1 MNKIY
6 LLTFLIFTSFFIN
19 TQDAQDTQEEV
30 DPNIERVEK
39 IQDLINR
46 VEENREELSKID
58 AQRIDNF
65 IKKVA
70 DRRFLLSKAQ
80 KQLSD
85 EEARNQRLEDLF
97 ESNEL
102 KLAEL
107 ETELNIKLG
116 VLGELFGVARQMA
129 GELQA
134 DSESA
139 YNFSEHP
146 NRTDALN
153 EIGKI
158 KVHNLKN
165 LEDLWVLHLNEINSS
180 GEIKEIKA
188 NVINSDGDIEE
199 DSLVRYGP
207 FNMVKNSSF
216 VKTDIANNAYSVLQK
231 QPDRSLRRQFRS
243 HYRSDGYAVAPVDP
257 TRGFLLSLYLDKPS
271 TFERIAQGKLIGFI
285 IVIIGLSGLIFAAY
299 RYYTLYIYSKTISSN
314 ENSDVFNKIQSISD
328 NAKDVDTFERECDE
342 VLLTV
347 NGNLSWGVNWIKFLA
362 AVAPLLGLLGTV
374 IGMIETFQA
383 ITVFGTGDPKQ
394 MAGGI
399 SQALV
404 TTMLGLIFAAPLLA
418 MYTLLSEKV
427 SEILQEIEEF
437 VAVTIVKKV
446 K

>member
-1 MNKIY
+1 MNKFY
-6 LLTFLIFTSFFIN
+6 LLTTILITSLFII
-19 TQDAQDTQEEV
+19 AQEDVEEV

-46 VEENREELSKID
+46 VEKNREELS
-58 AQRIDNF
+58 AMDNARVNEF

-70 DRRFLLSKAQ
+70 DRRFLLSKAK
-80 KQLSD
+80 KQLAD
-85 EEARNQRLEDLF
+85 EEARNVRLEDLF
-97 ESNEL
+97 EANEI
-102 KLAEL
+102 KLSEL

-139 YNFSEHP
+139 YNFTEHP

-165 LEDLWVLHLNEINSS
+165 LEDLWVLHLNEIASS
-180 GEIKEIKA
+180 GEIKVISA
-188 NVINSDGDIEE
+188 NVINSSGDIEE
-199 DSLVRYGP
+199 DQLVRYGP
-207 FNMVKNSSF
+207 FNMVKNRSF
-216 VKTDIANNAYSVLQK
+216 VKTDVANNAFSVLQK
-231 QPDRSLRRQFRS
+231 QPDRSLRRKFRS
-243 HYRSDGYAVAPVDP
+243 HYRSDGYAVAPIDP

-285 IVIIGLSGLIFAAY
+285 IVLIGISGLIFAAY
-299 RYYTLYIYSKTISSN
+299 RYYTLYLYSKTIKSKDENDIFSKIENISN
-314 ENSDVFNKIQSISD
+314 TS
-328 NAKDVDTFERECDE
+328 KDVETFERECDE

-437 VAVTIVKKV
+437 VAITIVKKV

>member
-19 TQDAQDTQEEV
+19 AQDTQEEV

-207 FNMVKNSSF
+207 FNMVKNRSF

-243 HYRSDGYAVAPVDP
+243 HYRSDGYAVAPIDP
-257 TRGFLLSLYLDKPS
+257 TRWFLLSLYLDKPS

-285 IVIIGLSGLIFAAY
+285 IVLIGLSGLIFAAY

>member
-1 MNKIY
+1 MKNIFN
-6 LLTFLIFTSFFIN
+6 LGLVICFSAFIFT
-19 TQDAQDTQEEV
+19 QEVEEEV

-46 VEENREELSKID
+46 VEKNREELSSID
-58 AQRIDNF
+58 AERLEEF

-70 DRRFLLSKAQ
+70 DRRFLLSKAK
-80 KQLSD
+80 KQLAD

-97 ESNEL
+97 EANEI
-102 KLAEL
+102 KLSEL

-139 YNFSEHP
+139 YNFSEYP
-146 NRTDALN
+146 ERTDALN
-153 EIGKI
+153 EIGQI
-158 KVHNLKN
+158 KVHSLENLQ
-165 LEDLWVLHLNEINSS
+165 ELWSLHLNEINSS
-180 GEIKEIKA
+180 GEVKEISA
-188 NVINSDGDIEE
+188 NIINSSGNIEKTR
-199 DSLVRYGP
+199 LVRYGP
-207 FNMVKNSSF
+207 FNMVENRSF
-216 VKTDIANNAYSVLQK
+216 VKTDIANNAFSVLQK
-231 QPDRSLRRQFRS
+231 QPERSLRRNFRS
-243 HYRSDGYAVAPVDP
+243 HYRSDDYSVAPIDP

-285 IVIIGLSGLIFAAY
+285 IVVIGISGLIFASY
-299 RYYTLYIYSKTISSN
+299 RYYSLYKYSRTISSN
-314 ENSDVFNKIQSISD
+314 DDNDVFNKIESIS
-328 NAKDVDTFERECDE
+328 NSTIDVEAFERECDE
-342 VLLTV
+342 VLLAV
-347 NGNLSWGVNWIKFLA
+347 NGNLSFGVNWIKFLA

-427 SEILQEIEEF
+427 SGILQEIEEF
-437 VAVTIVKKV
+437 VAVNIVKKI

>member
-19 TQDAQDTQEEV
+19 AQDTQEEV

-207 FNMVKNSSF
+207 FNMVKNRSF

>member
-19 TQDAQDTQEEV
+19 AQDTQEEV

-180 GEIKEIKA
+180 GEIKEINA
-188 NVINSDGDIEE
+188 NVINSDGDIEK

-207 FNMVKNSSF
+207 FNMVKNRSF
-216 VKTDIANNAYSVLQK
+216 VKTDTANNAYSVLQK

-243 HYRSDGYAVAPVDP
+243 HYRSDGYAVAPIDP

>member
-1 MNKIY
+1 MNKFY
-6 LLTFLIFTSFFIN
+6 LLTTILITSLFI
-19 TQDAQDTQEEV
+19 TAQEEVEEV
-30 DPNIERVEK
+30 DPNVERVEK

-46 VEENREELSKID
+46 VEKNRAELS
-58 AQRIDNF
+58 AMDNARVNEF

-70 DRRFLLSKAQ
+70 DRRLLLSKAK
-80 KQLSD
+80 KQLAD
-85 EEARNQRLEDLF
+85 EEARNVRLEDLF
-97 ESNEL
+97 EANEI
-102 KLAEL
+102 KLSEL

-139 YNFSEHP
+139 YNFTEHP
-146 NRTDALN
+146 NRTESLN

-165 LEDLWVLHLNEINSS
+165 LEDLWVLHLNEIASS
-180 GEIKEIKA
+180 GEIKAISA
-188 NVINSDGDIEE
+188 NVINSSGDIEE
-199 DSLVRYGP
+199 DQLVRYGP
-207 FNMVKNSSF
+207 FNMVKNRSF
-216 VKTDIANNAYSVLQK
+216 VKTDVANNAFSVLQK
-231 QPDRSLRRQFRS
+231 QPDRSLRRKFRS
-243 HYRSDGYAVAPVDP
+243 HYRSDGYAVAPIDP

-285 IVIIGLSGLIFAAY
+285 IVLIGISGLIFAAY
-299 RYYTLYIYSKTISSN
+299 RYYTLYLYSKTIKSKDENDIFSKIENISNSS
-314 ENSDVFNKIQSISD
+314 
-328 NAKDVDTFERECDE
+328 KDVETFERECDE

-437 VAVTIVKKV
+437 VAITIVKKV

>member
-1 MNKIY
+1 MNKFY
-6 LLTFLIFTSFFIN
+6 LLTTILITSLFIP
-19 TQDAQDTQEEV
+19 AQEEVEEV

-46 VEENREELSKID
+46 VEKNREELS
-58 AQRIDNF
+58 AMDNARVNEF

-70 DRRFLLSKAQ
+70 DRRFLLSKAK
-80 KQLSD
+80 KQLAD
-85 EEARNQRLEDLF
+85 EEARNVRLEDLF
-97 ESNEL
+97 EANEI
-102 KLAEL
+102 KLSEL

-139 YNFSEHP
+139 YNFTEHP

-165 LEDLWVLHLNEINSS
+165 LEDLWVLHLNEIASS
-180 GEIKEIKA
+180 GEIKVISA
-188 NVINSDGDIEE
+188 NVINSSGDIEE
-199 DSLVRYGP
+199 DQLVRYGP
-207 FNMVKNSSF
+207 FNMVKNRSF
-216 VKTDIANNAYSVLQK
+216 VKTDVANNAFSVLQK
-231 QPDRSLRRQFRS
+231 QPDRSLRRKFRS
-243 HYRSDGYAVAPVDP
+243 HYRSDGYAVAPIDP

-285 IVIIGLSGLIFAAY
+285 IVLIGISGLIFAAY
-299 RYYTLYIYSKTISSN
+299 RYYTLYLYSKTIKSKDENDIFTKIENISNSS
-314 ENSDVFNKIQSISD
+314 
-328 NAKDVDTFERECDE
+328 KDVETFERECDE

-437 VAVTIVKKV
+437 VAITIVKKV

>member
-1 MNKIY
+1 MKNIFN
-6 LLTFLIFTSFFIN
+6 LGLVICFSAFIFT
-19 TQDAQDTQEEV
+19 QEVEEEV

-46 VEENREELSKID
+46 VEKNREELSSID
-58 AQRIDNF
+58 AERLEEF

-70 DRRFLLSKAQ
+70 DRRFLLSKAK
-80 KQLSD
+80 KQLAD

-97 ESNEL
+97 EANEI
-102 KLAEL
+102 KLSEL

-139 YNFSEHP
+139 YNFSEYP
-146 NRTDALN
+146 QRTDALN

-158 KVHNLKN
+158 KVHSLKN
-165 LEDLWVLHLNEINSS
+165 LEDLWVLHLNEISSS
-180 GEIKEIKA
+180 GEVKEISA
-188 NVINSDGDIEE
+188 NIINSSGDIEE
-199 DSLVRYGP
+199 TRLVRYGP
-207 FNMVKNSSF
+207 FNMVENRSF
-216 VKTDIANNAYSVLQK
+216 VKTDIANNAFSVLQK
-231 QPDRSLRRQFRS
+231 QPERSLRRNFRS
-243 HYRSDGYAVAPVDP
+243 HYRSDDYSVAPIDP

-285 IVIIGLSGLIFAAY
+285 IVVIGISGLIFASY
-299 RYYTLYIYSKTISSN
+299 RYYSLYKYSRTISSN
-314 ENSDVFNKIQSISD
+314 DDNDVFNKIESIS
-328 NAKDVDTFERECDE
+328 NSTIDVEAFERECDE
-342 VLLTV
+342 VLLAV
-347 NGNLSWGVNWIKFLA
+347 NGNLSFGVNWIKFLA

-427 SEILQEIEEF
+427 SGILQEIEEF
-437 VAVTIVKKV
+437 VAVNIVKKI

>member
-1 MNKIY
+1 MKNF
-6 LLTFLIFTSFFIN
+6 LLISLLAFNINFI
-19 TQDAQDTQEEV
+19 AQENEIDEV

-46 VEENREELSKID
+46 VEKNSQDLAKADSK
-58 AQRIDNF
+58 RVNNF
-65 IKKVA
+65 INKVK
-70 DRRFLLSKAQ
+70 DRKFLLSKAK
-80 KQLSD
+80 KQLAD
-85 EEARNQRLEDLF
+85 EEARNKRLEDLF
-97 ESNEL
+97 EDNEL
-102 KLAEL
+102 KLSEL
-107 ETELNIKLG
+107 ETELQIKLG

-129 GELQA
+129 GELNA

-139 YNFSEHP
+139 YNFSEFP
-146 NRTDALN
+146 NRTAALQ

-165 LEDLWVLHLNEINSS
+165 LEDLWVLHLNEIASS

-188 NVINSDGDIEE
+188 NIINSNGDIQP
-199 DSLVRYGP
+199 SNLVRYGP
-207 FNMVKNSSF
+207 FNMVQGKSF
-216 VKTDIANNAYSVLQK
+216 VKPDIANNAFSVLPK
-231 QPDRSLRRQFRS
+231 QPDRGITKTFRS
-243 HYRSDGYAVAPVDP
+243 HYKSDGYSVAAIDP

-271 TFERIAQGKLIGFI
+271 TFERVAQGKLIGFI
-285 IVIIGLSGLIFAAY
+285 IVVIGLSGLIFAAY
-299 RYYTLYIYSKTISSN
+299 RYYSLNLYANSIKSKS
-314 ENSDVFNKIQSISD
+314 EADVFNQID
-328 NAKDVDTFERECDE
+328 NLSTKSTTIDTFERECDE
-342 VLLTV
+342 ILLTI
-347 NGNLSWGVNWIKFLA
+347 NGNLNWGVNWIKFLA

-427 SEILQEIEEF
+427 SDILQEIEEY
-437 VAVTIVKKV
+437 VAVSIVKKV
-446 K
+446 N

>member
-19 TQDAQDTQEEV
+19 AQDTQEEV

-207 FNMVKNSSF
+207 FNMVKNRSF

-243 HYRSDGYAVAPVDP
+243 HYRSDDYAVAPIDP

>member
-19 TQDAQDTQEEV
+19 AQDTQEEV

-85 EEARNQRLEDLF
+85 EEARNKRLEDLF

-207 FNMVKNSSF
+207 FNMVKNRSF

-328 NAKDVDTFERECDE
+328 NANDVDTFERECDE

>member
-1 MNKIY
+1 MNKFY
-6 LLTFLIFTSFFIN
+6 LLTTILITSLFII
-19 TQDAQDTQEEV
+19 AQEDVEEV

-46 VEENREELSKID
+46 VEKNREELS
-58 AQRIDNF
+58 AMDNARVNEF

-70 DRRFLLSKAQ
+70 DRRFLLSKAK
-80 KQLSD
+80 KQLAD
-85 EEARNQRLEDLF
+85 EEARNVRLEDLF
-97 ESNEL
+97 EANEI
-102 KLAEL
+102 KLSEL

-139 YNFSEHP
+139 YNFTEYP

-165 LEDLWVLHLNEINSS
+165 LEDLWVLHLNEIASS
-180 GEIKEIKA
+180 GEIKVISA
-188 NVINSDGDIEE
+188 NVINSSGDIEE
-199 DSLVRYGP
+199 DQLVRYGP
-207 FNMVKNSSF
+207 FNMVKNRSF
-216 VKTDIANNAYSVLQK
+216 VKTDVANNAFSVLQK
-231 QPDRSLRRQFRS
+231 QPDRSLRRKFRS
-243 HYRSDGYAVAPVDP
+243 HYRSDGYAVAPIDP

-285 IVIIGLSGLIFAAY
+285 IVLIGISGLIFAAY
-299 RYYTLYIYSKTISSN
+299 RYYTLYLYSKTIKSKDENDIFSKIDNISN
-314 ENSDVFNKIQSISD
+314 TS
-328 NAKDVDTFERECDE
+328 KDVETFERECDE

-437 VAVTIVKKV
+437 VAITIVKKV

>member
-1 MNKIY
+1 
-6 LLTFLIFTSFFIN
+6 
-19 TQDAQDTQEEV
+19 
-30 DPNIERVEK
+30 
-39 IQDLINR
+39 
-46 VEENREELSKID
+46 
-58 AQRIDNF
+58 
-65 IKKVA
+65 
-70 DRRFLLSKAQ
+70 
-80 KQLSD
+80 
-85 EEARNQRLEDLF
+85 
-97 ESNEL
+97 
-102 KLAEL
+102 
-107 ETELNIKLG
+107 LG

-139 YNFSEHP
+139 YNFTEHP
-146 NRTDALN
+146 NRTESLN

-165 LEDLWVLHLNEINSS
+165 LEDLWVLHLNEIASS
-180 GEIKEIKA
+180 GEIKAISA
-188 NVINSDGDIEE
+188 NVINSSGDIEE
-199 DSLVRYGP
+199 DQLVRYGP
-207 FNMVKNSSF
+207 FNMVKNRSF
-216 VKTDIANNAYSVLQK
+216 VKTDVANNAFSVLQK
-231 QPDRSLRRQFRS
+231 QPDRSLRRKFRS
-243 HYRSDGYAVAPVDP
+243 HYRSDGYAVAPIDP

-285 IVIIGLSGLIFAAY
+285 IVLIGISGLIFAAY
-299 RYYTLYIYSKTISSN
+299 RYYTLYLYSKTIKSKDENDIFSKIENISNSS
-314 ENSDVFNKIQSISD
+314 
-328 NAKDVDTFERECDE
+328 KDVETFERECDE

-437 VAVTIVKKV
+437 VAITIVKKV

>member
-1 MNKIY
+1 MNKFY
-6 LLTFLIFTSFFIN
+6 LLTTILITSLFIP
-19 TQDAQDTQEEV
+19 AQEEVEEV
-30 DPNIERVEK
+30 DPNVERVEK

-46 VEENREELSKID
+46 VEKNRAELS
-58 AQRIDNF
+58 AMDNARVNEF

-70 DRRFLLSKAQ
+70 DRRFLLSKA
-80 KQLSD
+80 KRQLAD
-85 EEARNQRLEDLF
+85 EEARNVRLEDLF
-97 ESNEL
+97 EANEI
-102 KLAEL
+102 KLSEL

-139 YNFSEHP
+139 YNFTEHP
-146 NRTDALN
+146 NRTESLN

-165 LEDLWVLHLNEINSS
+165 LEDLWVLHLNEIASS
-180 GEIKEIKA
+180 GEIKAISA
-188 NVINSDGDIEE
+188 NVINSSGDIEE
-199 DSLVRYGP
+199 DQLVRYGP
-207 FNMVKNSSF
+207 FNMVKNRSF
-216 VKTDIANNAYSVLQK
+216 VKTDVANNAFSVLQK
-231 QPDRSLRRQFRS
+231 QPDRSLRRKFRS
-243 HYRSDGYAVAPVDP
+243 HYRSDGYAVAPIDP

-285 IVIIGLSGLIFAAY
+285 IVLIGISGLIFAAY
-299 RYYTLYIYSKTISSN
+299 RYYTLYLYSKTIKSKDENDIFSKIENISNSS
-314 ENSDVFNKIQSISD
+314 
-328 NAKDVDTFERECDE
+328 KDVETFERECDE

-437 VAVTIVKKV
+437 VAITIVKKV

>member
-1 MNKIY
+1 MNKFY
-6 LLTFLIFTSFFIN
+6 LLTTILITSLFIP
-19 TQDAQDTQEEV
+19 AQEEVEEV
-30 DPNIERVEK
+30 DPNVERVEK

-46 VEENREELSKID
+46 VEKNRAELS
-58 AQRIDNF
+58 AMDNARVNEF

-70 DRRFLLSKAQ
+70 DRRFLLSKAK
-80 KQLSD
+80 KQLAD
-85 EEARNQRLEDLF
+85 EEARNVRLEDLF
-97 ESNEL
+97 EANEI
-102 KLAEL
+102 KLSEL

-139 YNFSEHP
+139 YNFTEHP
-146 NRTDALN
+146 NRTESLN

-165 LEDLWVLHLNEINSS
+165 LEDLWVLHLNEIASS
-180 GEIKEIKA
+180 GEIKAISA
-188 NVINSDGDIEE
+188 NVINSSGDIEE
-199 DSLVRYGP
+199 DQLVRYGP
-207 FNMVKNSSF
+207 FNMVKNRSF
-216 VKTDIANNAYSVLQK
+216 VKTDVANNAFSVLQK
-231 QPDRSLRRQFRS
+231 QPDRSLRRKFRS
-243 HYRSDGYAVAPVDP
+243 HYRSDGYAVAPIDP

-285 IVIIGLSGLIFAAY
+285 IVLIGISGLIFAAY
-299 RYYTLYIYSKTISSN
+299 RYYTLYLYSKTIKSKDENDIFSKIENISNSS
-314 ENSDVFNKIQSISD
+314 
-328 NAKDVDTFERECDE
+328 KDVETFERECDE

-437 VAVTIVKKV
+437 VAITIVNKV

>member
-1 MNKIY
+1 MNKFY
-6 LLTFLIFTSFFIN
+6 LLLFLIITSISIN
-19 TQDAQDTQEEV
+19 AQDVEEEV

-46 VEENREELSKID
+46 VEENRDELSKID
-58 AQRIDNF
+58 AKRIDDF

-70 DRRFLLSKAQ
+70 DRRFLLSKA
-80 KQLSD
+80 KQQLAD
-85 EEARNQRLEDLF
+85 EEARNKRLEDLF
-97 ESNEL
+97 EANEI

-146 NRTDALN
+146 NRSEALN

-158 KVHNLKN
+158 KVHNLEN
-165 LEDLWVLHLNEINSS
+165 LEDLWILHLNEINSS
-180 GEIKEIKA
+180 GEIKEIQA
-188 NVINSDGDIEE
+188 NVINSDGDIEK
-199 DSLVRYGP
+199 DNLVRYGP
-207 FNMVKNSSF
+207 FNMVKNKSF
-216 VKTDIANNAYSVLQK
+216 VKTDIANNAFSVLQK
-231 QPDRSLRRQFRS
+231 QPDRSLRRKFKS
-243 HYRSDGYAVAPVDP
+243 HYRSDDYAVAPIDP

-285 IVIIGLSGLIFAAY
+285 IVLIGLSGLIFAAY
-299 RYYTLYIYSKTISSN
+299 RYYTLYVYSKTISSN

-328 NAKDVDTFERECDE
+328 KSKDVDSFERECDE

>member
-19 TQDAQDTQEEV
+19 AQDTQEEV

-58 AQRIDNF
+58 AKRIDNF

-207 FNMVKNSSF
+207 FNMVKNRSF

-347 NGNLSWGVNWIKFLA
+347 NGTLSWGVNWIKFLA

>member
-1 MNKIY
+1 MNKFY
-6 LLTFLIFTSFFIN
+6 LLTFLIFTSIII
-19 TQDAQDTQEEV
+19 TSQEVEEEI

-58 AQRIDNF
+58 AVRIDTF

-70 DRRFLLSKAQ
+70 DRRFLLSKAK

-139 YNFSEHP
+139 YNFSENP
-146 NRTDALN
+146 KRTDSLN

-188 NVINSDGDIEE
+188 NVINSDGDIDE
-199 DSLVRYGP
+199 DALVRYGP
-207 FNMVKNSSF
+207 FNMVKGRSF

-243 HYRSDGYAVAPVDP
+243 HYRSDDYAVAPIDP

-271 TFERIAQGKLIGFI
+271 AFERIAQGKLIGFI
-285 IVIIGLSGLIFAAY
+285 IVLIGLSGLVFAAY
-299 RYYTLYIYSKTISSN
+299 RYYTLYIYSKSISSN
-314 ENSDVFNKIQSISD
+314 ENADVFNKIQSISD

>member
-1 MNKIY
+1 MNKFY
-6 LLTFLIFTSFFIN
+6 LLTTILITSLFIP
-19 TQDAQDTQEEV
+19 AQEEVEEV

-46 VEENREELSKID
+46 VEKNREELS
-58 AQRIDNF
+58 AMDNARVNEF

-70 DRRFLLSKAQ
+70 DRRFLLSKAK
-80 KQLSD
+80 KQLAD
-85 EEARNQRLEDLF
+85 EEARNVRLEDLF
-97 ESNEL
+97 EANEI
-102 KLAEL
+102 KLSEL

-139 YNFSEHP
+139 YNFTEYP

-165 LEDLWVLHLNEINSS
+165 LEDLWVLHLNEIASS
-180 GEIKEIKA
+180 GEIKVISA
-188 NVINSDGDIEE
+188 NVINSSGDIEE
-199 DSLVRYGP
+199 DQLVRYGP
-207 FNMVKNSSF
+207 FNMVKNRSF
-216 VKTDIANNAYSVLQK
+216 VKTDVANNAFSVLQK
-231 QPDRSLRRQFRS
+231 QPDRSLRRKFRS
-243 HYRSDGYAVAPVDP
+243 HYRSDGYAVAPIDP

-285 IVIIGLSGLIFAAY
+285 IVLIGISGLIFAAY
-299 RYYTLYIYSKTISSN
+299 RYYTLYLYSKTIKSKDENDIFSKIENISN
-314 ENSDVFNKIQSISD
+314 ASNDVE
-328 NAKDVDTFERECDE
+328 TFERECDE

-437 VAVTIVKKV
+437 VAITIVKKI

>member
-1 MNKIY
+1 MKNIFN
-6 LLTFLIFTSFFIN
+6 LGLVVCFSAFIFT
-19 TQDAQDTQEEV
+19 QEVEEEV

-39 IQDLINR
+39 IQDLIDR
-46 VEENREELSKID
+46 VEKNRAELSSID
-58 AQRIDNF
+58 KERLDQF

-70 DRRFLLSKAQ
+70 DRRFLLSKAK
-80 KQLSD
+80 KQLAD
-85 EEARNQRLEDLF
+85 EEARNQRLENLF
-97 ESNEL
+97 EANEI
-102 KLAEL
+102 KLSEL

-139 YNFSEHP
+139 YNFSEYP
-146 NRTDALN
+146 ERTDTLN

-158 KVHNLKN
+158 KVHSLKN
-165 LEDLWVLHLNEINSS
+165 LEDLWSLHLNEINSS
-180 GEIKEIKA
+180 GEVKEISA
-188 NVINSDGDIEE
+188 NIINSSGDIEE
-199 DSLVRYGP
+199 TRLVRYGP
-207 FNMVKNSSF
+207 FNMVENRSF
-216 VKTDIANNAYSVLQK
+216 VKTDIANNAFSVLQK
-231 QPDRSLRRQFRS
+231 QPERSLRRNFRS
-243 HYRSDGYAVAPVDP
+243 HYRSDDYSVAPIDP

-285 IVIIGLSGLIFAAY
+285 IVVIGISGLIFASY
-299 RYYTLYIYSKTISSN
+299 RYYSLYKYSRTISSN
-314 ENSDVFNKIQSISD
+314 DDNDVFNKIESISD
-328 NAKDVDTFERECDE
+328 STIDVEAFERECDE
-342 VLLTV
+342 ILLAV
-347 NGNLSWGVNWIKFLA
+347 NGNLSFGVNWIKFLA

-427 SEILQEIEEF
+427 SGILQEIEEF
-437 VAVTIVKKV
+437 VAVNIVKKI

>member
-1 MNKIY
+1 MKKFY
-6 LLTFLIFTSFFIN
+6 LLTFILFFNIIIS
-19 TQDAQDTQEEV
+19 AQENEEEV

-39 IQDLINR
+39 IQDLIDRVNQNR
-46 VEENREELSKID
+46 AELSSM
-58 AQRIDNF
+58 DNKRLNEF
-65 IKKVA
+65 IKRVA
-70 DRRFLLSKAQ
+70 DRRFLLSKAK

-85 EEARNQRLEDLF
+85 EEARNKRLEDLF
-97 ESNEL
+97 EANEI
-102 KLAEL
+102 KLSEL

-134 DSESA
+134 DSEEA
-139 YNFSEHP
+139 YNFSENP
-146 NRTDALN
+146 NREDALN

-165 LEDLWVLHLNEINSS
+165 LEDLFVLHLNEISSS
-180 GEIKEIKA
+180 GQIIEISA

-199 DSLVRYGP
+199 NKLVRYGP
-207 FNMVKNSSF
+207 FNMVKNKSF
-216 VKTDIANNAYSVLQK
+216 VRTDVANNAFTVLQK
-231 QPDRSLRRQFRS
+231 QPDRSLRRKFRS
-243 HYRSDGYAVAPVDP
+243 HYRSDDYAVAPIDP

-285 IVIIGLSGLIFAAY
+285 IVLIGLSGLIFAAY
-299 RYYTLYIYSKTISSN
+299 RYYSLYVYSKTISSK
-314 ENSDVFNKIQSISD
+314 EEADIFNKIQNISD
-328 NAKDVDTFERECDE
+328 KSKDIDTFERECDE

>member
-1 MNKIY
+1 MNKFY
-6 LLTFLIFTSFFIN
+6 LLTFLIFTSILI
-19 TQDAQDTQEEV
+19 TSQEVEEEI

-58 AQRIDNF
+58 AVRIDTF

-70 DRRFLLSKAQ
+70 DRRFLLSKAK

-139 YNFSEHP
+139 YNFSENP
-146 NRTDALN
+146 KRTDSLN

-188 NVINSDGDIEE
+188 NVINSDGDIDE
-199 DSLVRYGP
+199 DALVRYGP
-207 FNMVKNSSF
+207 FNMVKGRSF

-243 HYRSDGYAVAPVDP
+243 HYRSDDYAVAPIDP

-271 TFERIAQGKLIGFI
+271 AFERIAQGKLIGFI
-285 IVIIGLSGLIFAAY
+285 IVLIGLSGLVFAAY
-299 RYYTLYIYSKTISSN
+299 RYYTLYIYSKSISSN
-314 ENSDVFNKIQSISD
+314 ENADVFNKIQSISD

>member
-1 MNKIY
+1 MKNIFN
-6 LLTFLIFTSFFIN
+6 LGLVICFSAFIFT
-19 TQDAQDTQEEV
+19 QEVEEEV

-46 VEENREELSKID
+46 VEKNREELSSID
-58 AQRIDNF
+58 AERLEEF

-70 DRRFLLSKAQ
+70 DRRFLLSKAK
-80 KQLSD
+80 KQLAD

-97 ESNEL
+97 EANEI
-102 KLAEL
+102 KLSEL

-139 YNFSEHP
+139 YNFSEYP
-146 NRTDALN
+146 ERTDALN
-153 EIGKI
+153 EIGQI
-158 KVHNLKN
+158 KVHSLENLQ
-165 LEDLWVLHLNEINSS
+165 DLWSLHLNEINSS
-180 GEIKEIKA
+180 GEVKEISA
-188 NVINSDGDIEE
+188 NIINSSGNIEE
-199 DSLVRYGP
+199 TRLVRYGP
-207 FNMVKNSSF
+207 FNMVENRSF
-216 VKTDIANNAYSVLQK
+216 VKTDIANNAFSVLQK
-231 QPDRSLRRQFRS
+231 QPERSLRRNFRS
-243 HYRSDGYAVAPVDP
+243 HYRSDDYSVAPIDP

-285 IVIIGLSGLIFAAY
+285 IVVIGISGLIFASY
-299 RYYTLYIYSKTISSN
+299 RYYSLYKYSRTISSN
-314 ENSDVFNKIQSISD
+314 DDNDVFNKIESIS
-328 NAKDVDTFERECDE
+328 NSTIDVEAFERECDE
-342 VLLTV
+342 VLLAV
-347 NGNLSWGVNWIKFLA
+347 NGNLSFGVNWIKFLA

-427 SEILQEIEEF
+427 SGILQEIEEF
-437 VAVTIVKKV
+437 VAVNIVKKI

>member
-1 MNKIY
+1 MKNIFN
-6 LLTFLIFTSFFIN
+6 LGLVVCFSAFIFT
-19 TQDAQDTQEEV
+19 QAVEEEV

-39 IQDLINR
+39 IQDLIDR
-46 VEENREELSKID
+46 VEKNREELSSID
-58 AQRIDNF
+58 KVRLDEF

-70 DRRFLLSKAQ
+70 DRRFLLSKAK
-80 KQLSD
+80 KQLAD
-85 EEARNQRLEDLF
+85 EEARNQRLENLF
-97 ESNEL
+97 EANEI
-102 KLAEL
+102 KLSEL

-139 YNFSEHP
+139 YNFSEYP
-146 NRTDALN
+146 QRTDALN

-158 KVHNLKN
+158 KVHSLKN
-165 LEDLWVLHLNEINSS
+165 LEDLWVLHLNEIASS
-180 GEIKEIKA
+180 GEVKEISA
-188 NVINSDGDIEE
+188 NIINSSGDIEE
-199 DSLVRYGP
+199 TRLVRYGP
-207 FNMVKNSSF
+207 FNMVENRSF
-216 VKTDIANNAYSVLQK
+216 VKTDIANNAFSVLQK
-231 QPDRSLRRQFRS
+231 QPERSLRRNFRS
-243 HYRSDGYAVAPVDP
+243 HYRSDGYSVAPIDP

-285 IVIIGLSGLIFAAY
+285 IVVIGISGLIFAGY
-299 RYYTLYIYSKTISSN
+299 RYYSLYKYSKTISSN
-314 ENSDVFNKIQSISD
+314 DDNDVFNKIDSIS
-328 NAKDVDTFERECDE
+328 NNTPDVEAFERECDE
-342 VLLTV
+342 VLLAG
-347 NGNLSWGVNWIKFLA
+347 NGNLSFGVNWIKFLA

-427 SEILQEIEEF
+427 SGILQEIEEF
-437 VAVTIVKKV
+437 VAVNIVKKI

>member
-1 MNKIY
+1 MKNF
-6 LLTFLIFTSFFIN
+6 LLISLLAFNINFIAQEN
-19 TQDAQDTQEEV
+19 DADEV

-46 VEENREELSKID
+46 VEKNSQDLAKADSK
-58 AQRIDNF
+58 RVNNF
-65 IKKVA
+65 INKVK
-70 DRRFLLSKAQ
+70 DRKFLLSKAK
-80 KQLSD
+80 KQLAD
-85 EEARNQRLEDLF
+85 EEARNKRLEDLF
-97 ESNEL
+97 EDNEL
-102 KLAEL
+102 KLSEL
-107 ETELNIKLG
+107 ETELQIKLG

-129 GELQA
+129 GELNA

-139 YNFSEHP
+139 YNFSEFP
-146 NRTDALN
+146 NRTAALQ

-165 LEDLWVLHLNEINSS
+165 LEDLWVLHLNEIASS

-188 NVINSDGDIEE
+188 NIINSNGDIQP
-199 DSLVRYGP
+199 SNLVRYGP
-207 FNMVKNSSF
+207 FNMVQGKSF
-216 VKTDIANNAYSVLQK
+216 VKPDIANNAFSVLPK
-231 QPDRSLRRQFRS
+231 QPDRGITKTFRS
-243 HYRSDGYAVAPVDP
+243 HYKSDGYSVAAIDP

-271 TFERIAQGKLIGFI
+271 TFERVAQGKLIGFI
-285 IVIIGLSGLIFAAY
+285 IVVIGLSGLIFAAY
-299 RYYTLYIYSKTISSN
+299 RYYSLNLYANSIKSKS
-314 ENSDVFNKIQSISD
+314 EADVFNQID
-328 NAKDVDTFERECDE
+328 NLSTKSTTIDTFERECDE
-342 VLLTV
+342 ILLTI
-347 NGNLSWGVNWIKFLA
+347 NGNLNWGVNWIKFLA

-427 SEILQEIEEF
+427 SDILQEIEEY
-437 VAVTIVKKV
+437 VAVSIVKKV
-446 K
+446 N

>member
-1 MNKIY
+1 MNKFY
-6 LLTFLIFTSFFIN
+6 LLTTILITSLFI
-19 TQDAQDTQEEV
+19 TAQEEVEEV
-30 DPNIERVEK
+30 DPNVERVEK

-46 VEENREELSKID
+46 VEKNRAELS
-58 AQRIDNF
+58 AMDNARVNEF

-70 DRRFLLSKAQ
+70 DRRFLLSKAK
-80 KQLSD
+80 KQLAD
-85 EEARNQRLEDLF
+85 EEARNVRLEDLF
-97 ESNEL
+97 EANEI
-102 KLAEL
+102 KLSEL

-139 YNFSEHP
+139 YNFTEHP
-146 NRTDALN
+146 NRTESLN

-165 LEDLWVLHLNEINSS
+165 LEDLWVLHLNEIASS
-180 GEIKEIKA
+180 GEIKAISA
-188 NVINSDGDIEE
+188 NVINSSGDIEE
-199 DSLVRYGP
+199 DQLVRYGP
-207 FNMVKNSSF
+207 FNMVKNRSF
-216 VKTDIANNAYSVLQK
+216 VKTDVANNAFSVLQK
-231 QPDRSLRRQFRS
+231 QPDRSLRRKFRS
-243 HYRSDGYAVAPVDP
+243 HYRSDGYAVAPIDP

-285 IVIIGLSGLIFAAY
+285 IVLIGISGLIFAAY
-299 RYYTLYIYSKTISSN
+299 RYYTLYLYSKTIKSKDENDIFSKIENISNSS
-314 ENSDVFNKIQSISD
+314 
-328 NAKDVDTFERECDE
+328 KDVETFERECDE

-437 VAVTIVKKV
+437 VAITIVKKV

>member
-1 MNKIY
+1 MKKFY
-6 LLTFLIFTSFFIN
+6 LLVSILFISLYIP
-19 TQDAQDTQEEV
+19 AQEEAEEV

-46 VEENREELSKID
+46 VEQNRAELSSM
-58 AQRIDNF
+58 DNVRVNEF
-65 IKKVA
+65 IRKVA
-70 DRRFLLSKAQ
+70 DRRFLLSKAK
-80 KQLSD
+80 KQLAD
-85 EEARNQRLEDLF
+85 EETRNKNLEDLF
-97 ESNEL
+97 ESNEI
-102 KLAEL
+102 KLSEL

-134 DSESA
+134 DSELA
-139 YNFSEHP
+139 YNFTEHP
-146 NRTDALN
+146 NRTDLLN

-158 KVHNLKN
+158 KVHDLKN
-165 LEDLWVLHLNEINSS
+165 LEDLWILHLNEISSS
-180 GEIKEIKA
+180 GEIKEITA
-188 NVINSDGDIEE
+188 NVVNSDGDIEE
-199 DSLVRYGP
+199 TNLVRYGP
-207 FNMVKNSSF
+207 FNMVKNRSF
-216 VKTDIANNAYSVLQK
+216 VKTDVPNNAFTVLQK
-231 QPDRSLRRQFRS
+231 QPDRSLRKKFRS
-243 HYRSDGYAVAPVDP
+243 HYKSDGYSVAPIDP

-285 IVIIGLSGLIFAAY
+285 IVLIGTAGLIFAAY
-299 RYYTLYIYSKTISSN
+299 RYYTLYTYSKTIRSKDGN
-314 ENSDVFNKIQSISD
+314 DIFNKIDTIS
-328 NAKDVDTFERECDE
+328 NNSKDVESFERECDE

-446 K
+446 N

>member
-1 MNKIY
+1 MKNF
-6 LLTFLIFTSFFIN
+6 LLISLLAFNINFI
-19 TQDAQDTQEEV
+19 AQENEVDEV

-46 VEENREELSKID
+46 VEKNSQDLAKADSK
-58 AQRIDNF
+58 RVNNF
-65 IKKVA
+65 INKVK
-70 DRRFLLSKAQ
+70 DRKFLLSKAK
-80 KQLSD
+80 KQLAD
-85 EEARNQRLEDLF
+85 EEARNKRLEDLF
-97 ESNEL
+97 EDNEL
-102 KLAEL
+102 KLSEL
-107 ETELNIKLG
+107 ETELQIKLG

-129 GELQA
+129 GELNA

-139 YNFSEHP
+139 YNFSEFP
-146 NRTDALN
+146 NRTAALQ

-165 LEDLWVLHLNEINSS
+165 LEDLWVLHLNEIASS

-188 NVINSDGDIEE
+188 NIINSNGDIQP
-199 DSLVRYGP
+199 SNLVRYGP
-207 FNMVKNSSF
+207 FNMVQGKSF
-216 VKTDIANNAYSVLQK
+216 VKPDIANNAFSVLPK
-231 QPDRSLRRQFRS
+231 QPDRGIIKTFRS
-243 HYRSDGYAVAPVDP
+243 HYKSDGYSVAAIDP

-271 TFERIAQGKLIGFI
+271 TFERVAQGKLIGFI
-285 IVIIGLSGLIFAAY
+285 IVVIGLSGLIFAAY
-299 RYYTLYIYSKTISSN
+299 RYYSLNLYANSIKSKS
-314 ENSDVFNKIQSISD
+314 EADVFNQID
-328 NAKDVDTFERECDE
+328 NLSTKSTTIDTFERECDE
-342 VLLTV
+342 ILLTI
-347 NGNLSWGVNWIKFLA
+347 NGNLNWGVNWIKFLA

-427 SEILQEIEEF
+427 SDILQEIEEY
-437 VAVTIVKKV
+437 VAVSIVKKV
-446 K
+446 N

>member
-1 MNKIY
+1 MKNIFNI
-6 LLTFLIFTSFFIN
+6 TFIIFFTTFIFT
-19 TQDAQDTQEEV
+19 QEVEEEV

-39 IQDLINR
+39 IQDLIDR
-46 VEENREELSKID
+46 VEQNRAELSSLDK
-58 AQRIDNF
+58 ARLNEF

-70 DRRFLLSKAQ
+70 DRRFLLSKAK
-80 KQLSD
+80 KQLAD

-97 ESNEL
+97 EANEIRL
-102 KLAEL
+102 SEL

-139 YNFSEHP
+139 YNFSEYP
-146 NRTDALN
+146 ERADALN

-158 KVHNLKN
+158 KVHSLEN
-165 LEDLWVLHLNEINSS
+165 LEDLWVLHLNEISSS
-180 GEIKEIKA
+180 GEVKEIKA
-188 NVINSDGDIEE
+188 NIINSSGDIEE
-199 DSLVRYGP
+199 TELVRYGP
-207 FNMVKNSSF
+207 FNMVENRSF
-216 VKTDIANNAYSVLQK
+216 VKTDIANNAFSVLQK
-231 QPDRSLRRQFRS
+231 QPDRSLRRNFRS
-243 HYRSDGYAVAPVDP
+243 HYRSDDYSVAPIDP

-271 TFERIAQGKLIGFI
+271 TFERVAQGKLIGFI
-285 IVIIGLSGLIFAAY
+285 IVIIGISGLIFASY
-299 RYYTLYIYSKTISSN
+299 RYYSLYQYAKTISSKDDN
-314 ENSDVFNKIQSISD
+314 DVFNKIENISN
-328 NAKDVDTFERECDE
+328 NAKDVEAFERECDE
-342 VLLTV
+342 VLLAV
-347 NGNLSWGVNWIKFLA
+347 NGNLSFGVNWIKFLA

-427 SEILQEIEEF
+427 SGILQEIEEF
-437 VAVTIVKKV
+437 VAVNIVKKIQ
-446 K
+446 

>member
-1 MNKIY
+1 MKNIFN
-6 LLTFLIFTSFFIN
+6 LGLVVCFSAFIFT
-19 TQDAQDTQEEV
+19 QAVEEEV

-46 VEENREELSKID
+46 VEKNREELSSID
-58 AQRIDNF
+58 KGRLDEF

-70 DRRFLLSKAQ
+70 DRRFLLSKAK
-80 KQLSD
+80 KQLAD
-85 EEARNQRLEDLF
+85 EEARNQRLENLF
-97 ESNEL
+97 EANEI
-102 KLAEL
+102 KLSEL

-139 YNFSEHP
+139 YNFSEYP
-146 NRTDALN
+146 QRTDALN

-158 KVHNLKN
+158 KVHSLKN
-165 LEDLWVLHLNEINSS
+165 LEDLWVLHLNEIASS
-180 GEIKEIKA
+180 GEVKEISA
-188 NVINSDGDIEE
+188 NIINSSGDIEE
-199 DSLVRYGP
+199 TKLVRYGP
-207 FNMVKNSSF
+207 FNMVENRSF
-216 VKTDIANNAYSVLQK
+216 VKTDIANNAFSVLQK
-231 QPDRSLRRQFRS
+231 QPERSLRRNFRS
-243 HYRSDGYAVAPVDP
+243 HYRSDGYSVAPIDP

-285 IVIIGLSGLIFAAY
+285 IVVIGISGLIFACY
-299 RYYTLYIYSKTISSN
+299 RYYSLYKYSKTISSN
-314 ENSDVFNKIQSISD
+314 DDNDVFNKIESIS
-328 NAKDVDTFERECDE
+328 NNTPDVEAFERECDE
-342 VLLTV
+342 VLLAV
-347 NGNLSWGVNWIKFLA
+347 NGNLSFGVNWIKFLA

-427 SEILQEIEEF
+427 SGILQEIEEF
-437 VAVTIVKKV
+437 VAVNIVKKI

>member
-1 MNKIY
+1 MNKIF

-19 TQDAQDTQEEV
+19 AQDTQEEV

-58 AQRIDNF
+58 AERIDNF

-207 FNMVKNSSF
+207 FNMVKNRSF

-243 HYRSDGYAVAPVDP
+243 HYRSDGYEVAPVDP

-285 IVIIGLSGLIFAAY
+285 IVIIGLLGLIFAAY

>member
-19 TQDAQDTQEEV
+19 AQDTQEEV

-199 DSLVRYGP
+199 DLLVRYGP
-207 FNMVKNSSF
+207 FNMVKNRSF

-285 IVIIGLSGLIFAAY
+285 IVVIGLSGLIFAAY

>member
-1 MNKIY
+1 MNKFY
-6 LLTFLIFTSFFIN
+6 LLTTILITSLFIP
-19 TQDAQDTQEEV
+19 AQEEVEEV
-30 DPNIERVEK
+30 DPNVERVEK

-46 VEENREELSKID
+46 VEKNRAELS
-58 AQRIDNF
+58 AMDNARVNEF

-70 DRRFLLSKAQ
+70 DRRFLLSKAK
-80 KQLSD
+80 KQLAD
-85 EEARNQRLEDLF
+85 EEARNVRLEDLF
-97 ESNEL
+97 EANEI
-102 KLAEL
+102 KLSEL

-139 YNFSEHP
+139 YNFTEHP
-146 NRTDALN
+146 NRTESLN

-165 LEDLWVLHLNEINSS
+165 LEDLWVLHLNEIASS
-180 GEIKEIKA
+180 GEIKAISA
-188 NVINSDGDIEE
+188 NVINSSGDIEE
-199 DSLVRYGP
+199 DQLVRYGP
-207 FNMVKNSSF
+207 FNMVKNRSF
-216 VKTDIANNAYSVLQK
+216 VKTDVANNAFSVLQK
-231 QPDRSLRRQFRS
+231 QPDRSLRRKFRS
-243 HYRSDGYAVAPVDP
+243 HYRSDGYAVAPIDP

-285 IVIIGLSGLIFAAY
+285 IVLIGISGLIFAAY
-299 RYYTLYIYSKTISSN
+299 RYYTLYLYSKTIKSKD
-314 ENSDVFNKIQSISD
+314 ENDIFSKIESIS
-328 NAKDVDTFERECDE
+328 NSSKDVETFERECDE

-427 SEILQEIEEF
+427 SEILQEIEEV
-437 VAVTIVKKV
+437 VAITIVKTV

>member
-1 MNKIY
+1 MNKFY
-6 LLTFLIFTSFFIN
+6 LLLFLIFSASST
-19 TQDAQDTQEEV
+19 DAQEVEEEV

-46 VEENREELSKID
+46 VEENRDELSKID
-58 AQRIDNF
+58 ALRIDNF

-102 KLAEL
+102 KLADL

-153 EIGKI
+153 EIGII

-207 FNMVKNSSF
+207 FNMVKNRSF

-243 HYRSDGYAVAPVDP
+243 HYRSDDYAVAPIDP

-285 IVIIGLSGLIFAAY
+285 IVLIGFSGLIFAAY
-299 RYYTLYIYSKTISSN
+299 RYYTLYVYSKTISSN
-314 ENSDVFNKIQSISD
+314 EHSDVFNKIQSISN

>member
-19 TQDAQDTQEEV
+19 AQDTQEEV

-199 DSLVRYGP
+199 DLLVRYGP
-207 FNMVKNSSF
+207 FNMVKNRSF

-243 HYRSDGYAVAPVDP
+243 HYRSDDYAVAPIDP

-404 TTMLGLIFAAPLLA
+404 TTIHGLIFAAPLLA